1 MPTTT
6 DPTLQPLLEVLD
18 QVLALPPEADLRP
31 ALEALLAQLILQPL
45 AAETVHELEQAC
57 ERALDRLYRAL
68 NDPQLWQIDVLSR
81 VSIAL
86 FAAYLRRF
94 RAAKRPDQR
103 TRWRV
108 VLVTDDSLLPHSWGS
123 EQEGLAVLK
132 DPALK
137 AYLKAHNGVLLFVT
151 IGEGR
156 RAFPLFLALWDPA
169 QRHTRTKVH
178 LACQAL
184 DTLATQLSAFGLSLD
199 GLDLVFDH
207 WYLKPGLIE
216 TAQRLGLHLTSK
228 LARNEQVTLEDGRT
242 LPLKTLLWHLVAT
255 LPRHD
260 ARLGPSGDYW
270 RVAATHP
277 RLGQVVILVRRR
289 SVHKGCYFKY
299 DFVVTTRLDAKAI
312 TVLHLMRRR
321 WDVEVFFRE
330 AKQHLG
336 LAGGRFHALEASL
349 LYCRI
354 RALTYLV
361 LIHCQPKL
369 PLPPSRKTV
378 GKLKERF
385 RAPLLAYFKTAA

>member
-1 MPTTT
+1 VAT
-6 DPTLQPLLEVLD
+6 
-18 QVLALPPEADLRP
+18 
-31 ALEALLAQLILQPL
+31 
-45 AAETVHELEQAC
+45 
-57 ERALDRLYRAL
+57 
-68 NDPQLWQIDVLSR
+68 
-81 VSIAL
+81 
-86 FAAYLRRF
+86 
-94 RAAKRPDQR
+94 RPDQR

-123 EQEGLAVLK
+123 AQEGLAVLK

-289 SVHKGCYFKY
+289 SVHKGRYFKY